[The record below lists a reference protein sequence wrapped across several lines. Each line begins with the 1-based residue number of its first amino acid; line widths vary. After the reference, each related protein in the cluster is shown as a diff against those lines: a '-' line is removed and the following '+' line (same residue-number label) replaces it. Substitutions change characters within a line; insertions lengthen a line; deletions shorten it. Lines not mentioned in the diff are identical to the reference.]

1 MTDENNKKKEDEDD
15 VRFCVF
21 NHDFANNHPHTVE
34 KLSSHQLVY
43 SIAGL
48 VLGVIC
54 VLGGIALFLN
64 GIAGNTNWTAEI
76 LGAESNLSDTAPGA
90 ILFIVG
96 LFVVLITRY
105 KMHIHK

>member
-1 MTDENNKKKEDEDD
+1 MTDKRPHQDED
-15 VRFCVF
+15 VLFCRLS
-21 NHDFANNHPHTVE
+21 HDFANNHPKTVE
-34 KLSSHQLVY
+34 KLSGHQLAY

-54 VLGGIALFLN
+54 ILGGIALFMN
-64 GIAGNTNWTAEI
+64 GITGSTSWTAKI
-76 LGAESNLSDTAPGA
+76 IGAESNISDAAPGA

-96 LFVVLITRY
+96 LFVVLVTRY